1 MEVPRVKFAIQ
12 SPDETLSGAT
22 DTVIDQITPA
32 WVRFAA
38 PGKVLE
44 GAGLDPASTLSEE
57 DRMVMFIYLDP
68 LHPPIRAIG
77 RTTWCERVPE
87 GEEELYS
94 VVVEFREIAEEDRAS
109 IRKYLRQLVAEE
121 GTSAER
127 RGEIRRQSDRFFR
140 EMDRILE
147 ILANMSEG
155 RREDFGEQFANLV
168 GVKNSLGRRL
178 EDKKLGDAICYNME
192 RLASNI
198 ARLVGGKAGLRKVRI
213 RKVTGKEDAVVA
225 KDRVLLGWEEAPP
238 REGKSYCMY
247 MEGGGIFRSALVTQV
262 LKDHF
267 RTRNSLY
274 EIEEV

>member
-1 MEVPRVKFAIQ
+1 MEPFRVKFAIQ
-12 SPDETLSGAT
+12 SPDDTLSGAT

-38 PGKVLE
+38 QGSVLE
-44 GAGLDPASTLSEE
+44 AAGLDPTSTFAEE
-57 DRMVMFIYLDP
+57 DRMVMFIYLEP

-87 GEEELYS
+87 SQEELYS
-94 VVVEFREIAEEDRAS
+94 VVVEFREIADEDRER
-109 IRKYLRQLVAEE
+109 IRRRLRQLVAEE
-121 GTSAER
+121 GANGER
-127 RGEIRRQSDRFFR
+127 RGDIRRQSDRFFR

-155 RREDFGEQFANLV
+155 QREDFGEQFANLV
-168 GVKNSLGRRL
+168 GVKNTLGRRL

-213 RKVTGKEDAVVA
+213 RKVTGKEEAAVA
-225 KDRVLLGWEEAPP
+225 KDKILLGWEEAPP
-238 REGKSYCMY
+238 QQGKSYCVY
-247 MEGGGIFRSALVTQV
+247 MEDGGIFRSAVITQV